1 MIELL
6 GEDDF
11 LEAMNGPCKKWR
23 ESCVMD
29 GYFSS
34 FDGTKIHYYYA
45 VPESPKAVIVMFHG
59 FCEFFGKYHEM
70 AWYFYQKG
78 YGFFFPEMRGHGLSG
93 GKLPEK
99 DLVHVRNYRQYVA
112 DMKIF
117 FESIV
122 KIKAAP
128 NIPKLL
134 FAHSM
139 GGAIGALY
147 LEKYPDDFKGAILS
161 SPMLRL
167 KTGGISPAKIKL
179 LSLYVHLCHKQ
190 KCLSVGQHHFDGVN
204 VFETSSCQ
212 SKVRYDYLFNQRLE
226 NVEYQTYGAT
236 FGWSLAS
243 LSATK
248 KLIKDAWQI
257 KTPLLV
263 FEAGNDHLV
272 DPTGYTDFLDKVPN
286 AEHIKYDT
294 SKHEIFNS
302 TDDVRYDYYSHLFK
316 TLDMMS
322 KK

>member
-23 ESCVMD
+23 ESCVKD

-179 LSLYVHLCHKQ
+179 LSLYVHLCHK
-190 KCLSVGQHHFDGVN
+190 
-204 VFETSSCQ
+204 
-212 SKVRYDYLFNQRLE
+212 
-226 NVEYQTYGAT
+226 
-236 FGWSLAS
+236 
-243 LSATK
+243 
-248 KLIKDAWQI
+248 
-257 KTPLLV
+257 
-263 FEAGNDHLV
+263 
-272 DPTGYTDFLDKVPN
+272 
-286 AEHIKYDT
+286 
-294 SKHEIFNS
+294 
-302 TDDVRYDYYSHLFK
+302 
-316 TLDMMS
+316 
-322 KK
+322 